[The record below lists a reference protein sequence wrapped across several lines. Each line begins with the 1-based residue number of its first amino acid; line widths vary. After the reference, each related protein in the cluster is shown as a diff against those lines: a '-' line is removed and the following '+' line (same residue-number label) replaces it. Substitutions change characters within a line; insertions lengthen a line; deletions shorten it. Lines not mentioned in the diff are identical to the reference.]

1 MVVGMPSIKIPEQAC
16 STYLFGKQSR
26 IAFNSSLPMRATQ
39 VLNVAHSNVCGPMDV
54 STYGGNRYF
63 ITFVDE
69 FSRMMWLYV
78 IKAKSEALENWW
90 WRKIYLK

>member
-1 MVVGMPSIKIPEQAC
+1 
-16 STYLFGKQSR
+16 
-26 IAFNSSLPMRATQ
+26 
-39 VLNVAHSNVCGPMDV
+39 MDV

-78 IKAKSEALENWW
+78 IKANNEALEMF
-90 WRKIYLK
+90 KIFKLQAEKQSGKSLKIL